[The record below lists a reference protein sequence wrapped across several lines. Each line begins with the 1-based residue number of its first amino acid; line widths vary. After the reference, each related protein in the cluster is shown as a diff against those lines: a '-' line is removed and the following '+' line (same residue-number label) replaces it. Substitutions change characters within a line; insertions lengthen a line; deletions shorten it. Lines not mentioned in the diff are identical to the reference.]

1 MSSATSRLNESTT
14 TKAVSE
20 IERSTM
26 RRVMWRLI
34 PFLMI
39 CYVFAWLNRI
49 NLSFAA
55 LQMNKPL
62 GLTEADYGLAAG
74 LFFVT
79 YAVLEVPSNLLLHRL
94 GARKWIARIMFTWG
108 IVAAGM
114 ALVVGPN
121 SFYVMRLLL
130 GAAEA
135 GFYPG
140 ILFYLTLWIPA
151 AYRART
157 YSYFLIAI
165 PITGIIGGP
174 LSIHLLGLSGLGG
187 LMGWQWMFIF
197 EGLPSIILA
206 PIVLFYLQDR
216 PAQAKWLP
224 AAESSWLTATL
235 AGETKTIET
244 RKTQSVMAALSNP
257 TVILMAL
264 MYFSNVCLLNGVL
277 FFLPQIV
284 KGFGLTMHQVGDF
297 MIIPNALALVLMIFW
312 GRRADRSGDR
322 FAYAAIANLVAAI
335 SLLGAMLLT
344 DPYLRGFAFS
354 LTFAATLC
362 MVVPFWAI
370 PGTFLSGAS
379 AAGGIAAISAM
390 GVTGGFIA
398 PYFIGYMKDATG
410 DFQIPFLVIAAFAI
424 AVSVIF
430 YLVGTRQ
437 QKTRDA
443 ANAVADAKA

>member
-1 MSSATSRLNESTT
+1 M
-14 TKAVSE
+14 
-20 IERSTM
+20 
-26 RRVMWRLI
+26 
-34 PFLMI
+34 
-39 CYVFAWLNRI
+39 
-49 NLSFAA
+49 
-55 LQMNKPL
+55 
-62 GLTEADYGLAAG
+62 
-74 LFFVT
+74 
-79 YAVLEVPSNLLLHRL
+79 
-94 GARKWIARIMFTWG
+94 
-108 IVAAGM
+108 
-114 ALVVGPN
+114 
-121 SFYVMRLLL
+121 
-130 GAAEA
+130 
-135 GFYPG
+135 
-140 ILFYLTLWIPA
+140 
-151 AYRART
+151 
-157 YSYFLIAI
+157 
-165 PITGIIGGP
+165 
-174 LSIHLLGLSGLGG
+174 
-187 LMGWQWMFIF
+187 
-197 EGLPSIILA
+197 
-206 PIVLFYLQDR
+206 
-216 PAQAKWLP
+216 
-224 AAESSWLTATL
+224 
-235 AGETKTIET
+235 
-244 RKTQSVMAALSNP
+244 
-257 TVILMAL
+257 
-264 MYFSNVCLLNGVL
+264 L